1 MGKKQ
6 KTGAW
11 EYFCI
16 SGLPWPVLIFVVL
29 VKAKEIFSTYV
40 RGHPTTISSIND
52 CKPAIVIALFGWGC
66 IFLLNIQRYSM
77 GKKVT
82 LFSWMIKLDYE
93 PVAISARRKR
103 RLYPPIDEQFLSD
116 TPDGGI
122 IVGREVGG
130 GKHSRYIVYPIS
142 PDKNTLAG
150 VLINGSAGTG
160 KTTLIISSIISMLRN
175 PDISIFCIDIKPEI
189 FDKTVDSSNPNGPP
203 VKKIDFFDRH
213 SYGFNLYYGITEQS
227 SDDEI
232 MSEIDAICRS
242 IISCPADSRNKFF
255 YDSARNVM
263 AGILFYVKVKALHE
277 KRESSFMDGM
287 DYLLMESVGDR
298 IKQILE
304 ECSDRPEYIRVVKML
319 KPYADKKGE
328 AFESIQA
335 TLFESLRIF
344 MGSGARWAL
353 GDNPRMVSP
362 KDLEISSLFL
372 CIPEYHLDEWS
383 VIIRTISE
391 SIIRYGS
398 KRPDNPRHKIVL
410 FLDEFP
416 RIGLSAQ
423 GGGGCGILQLISL
436 GRSRGCITICACQSQ
451 QQILSAWKREDAKT
465 LFELCQLM
473 VFLSVT
479 DSESAKDIAGW
490 VGNYHEESV
499 NYTESYQSSSYSRTF
514 NDKPVITP
522 ELLMDLQD
530 KGEAVV
536 FIHNK
541 YCRTN
546 VIQGRY
552 YAIREFN
559 EHSQK
564 CLAANRKKED

>member
-1 MGKKQ
+1 MSKK
-6 KTGAW
+6 KTSLW
-11 EYFCI
+11 ECICI
-16 SGLPWPVLIFVVL
+16 SGLPWPGMVFGAL
-29 VKAKEIFSTYV
+29 VKAREFVTLA
-40 RGHPTTISSIND
+40 RGHPGAINGPID
-52 CKPAIVIALFGWGC
+52 YKPAIAIAGIAWGC

-77 GKKVT
+77 GKTVT
-82 LFSWMIKLDYE
+82 LFSWMINLDYE
-93 PVAISARRKR
+93 PVDISARRKR

-142 PDKNTLAG
+142 PEKNTLAG
-150 VLINGSAGTG
+150 ALIDGSAGTG
-160 KTTLIISSIISMLRN
+160 KTTLMISSIISMLKN

-189 FDKTVDSSNPNGPP
+189 FDKCVDTHNPNGPP

-213 SYGFNLYYGITEQS
+213 SFGFDLYFSITEQS
-227 SDDEI
+227 TDDEI

-255 YDSARNVM
+255 YDSARNLM
-263 AGILFYVKVKALHE
+263 AGILYYVKVKALHE
-277 KRESSFMDGM
+277 KRESTFMDGM

-353 GDNPRMVSP
+353 GDNPRMASP
-362 KDLEISSLFL
+362 KDLETSSLFL
-372 CIPEYHLDEWS
+372 CIPEFHLDEWS

-398 KRPDNPRHKIVL
+398 KRPDNPKHKIML
-410 FLDEFP
+410 YLDEFP
-416 RIGLSAQ
+416 RLNLSAK
-423 GGGGCGILQLISL
+423 GGGGCGILQLIAL
-436 GRSRGCITICACQSQ
+436 GRSRGCITILTCQSQ

-479 DSESAKDIAGW
+479 DSESAKEIAGW

-499 NYTESYQSSSYSRTF
+499 NYTENYQSSSYSRTF

-522 ELLMDLQD
+522 DLLMNLQD

-541 YCRTN
+541 YMRTDA
-546 VIQGRY
+546 VAGRY
-552 YAIREFN
+552 YNIKELN
-559 EHSQK
+559 DISQK
-564 CLAANRKKED
+564 CMAANRPKEE